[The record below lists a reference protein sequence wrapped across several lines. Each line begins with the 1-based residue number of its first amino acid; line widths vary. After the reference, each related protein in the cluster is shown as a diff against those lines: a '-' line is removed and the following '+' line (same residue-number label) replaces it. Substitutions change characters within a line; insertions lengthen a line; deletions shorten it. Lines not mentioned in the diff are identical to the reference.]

1 MKTLRLINTLGLA
14 AIAMLAT
21 TSCESGNQEFDY
33 DGQTSVYYSKPAI
46 VRTVELGE
54 DREVDLTEDN
64 QHYINI
70 MAFCGGGYTN
80 GNDVTVDYVIDPT
93 LVEGKSM
100 VYNDKERAMTVMP
113 QEYYTVENANQ
124 FVISKGNLTGGPRIH
139 LTDAFFADPKS
150 LDVNYVIPV
159 RLTKA
164 VGVDKILDD
173 QNYTVCAVKFVNPWH
188 ATYLRRGVDEITY
201 ADGTSTKAVRH
212 TQYMEKGE
220 VINITSSG
228 LKQSKMVLAVKGTD
242 GKAHNVTLL
251 LNFDDDNNCTIT
263 TADQGAE
270 ASGTGKFVK
279 ACENMGGTKRNAL
292 YLNYNVKV
300 DGVASLATTDTMVV
314 RNRGI
319 VGEYFTIK

>member
-33 DGQTSVYYSKPAI
+33 EGQTSVYYSKPAY

-54 DREVDLTEDN
+54 DQEVDLTEDN

-124 FVISKGNLTGGPRIH
+124 FVISKGNLKGGPNPSHRCF
-139 LTDAFFADPKS
+139 LCRPQELGCELCDS
-150 LDVNYVIPV
+150 
-159 RLTKA
+159 RQ
-164 VGVDKILDD
+164 VDKG
-173 QNYTVCAVKFVNPWH
+173 
-188 ATYLRRGVDEITY
+188 RRCGQDLGRPE
-201 ADGTSTKAVRH
+201 
-212 TQYMEKGE
+212 
-220 VINITSSG
+220 
-228 LKQSKMVLAVKGTD
+228 
-242 GKAHNVTLL
+242 
-251 LNFDDDNNCTIT
+251 
-263 TADQGAE
+263 
-270 ASGTGKFVK
+270 
-279 ACENMGGTKRNAL
+279 L
-292 YLNYNVKV
+292 Y
-300 DGVASLATTDTMVV
+300 SLC
-314 RNRGI
+314 R
-319 VGEYFTIK
+319 